1 MDESLSFIF
10 IFYFIGNQRTIIN
23 EKKRKVQAVHDDE
36 QEETKETNNKTKDR
50 EIRKINYGKTKTLKE
65 TKNQ

>member
-1 MDESLSFIF
+1 MVKSFF
-10 IFYFIGNQRTIIN
+10 FIGKQRTIIN